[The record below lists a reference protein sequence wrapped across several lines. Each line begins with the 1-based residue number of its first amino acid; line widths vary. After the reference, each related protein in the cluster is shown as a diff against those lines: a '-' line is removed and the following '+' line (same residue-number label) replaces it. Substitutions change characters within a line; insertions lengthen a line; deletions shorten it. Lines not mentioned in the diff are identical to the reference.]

1 MGNTSI
7 QTQSY
12 RAVDKDAGQSRSYI
26 IPFAL
31 LCSLFFLWAVA
42 NNLNDI
48 LLPQFQQA
56 FTLTNFQ
63 AGLIQ
68 SAFYFGYFI
77 IPIPAGILMKK
88 LSYKA
93 GIITGLFLY
102 ALGAALFWPAA
113 EIMNYT
119 LFLVGLFIIA
129 AGLGCLETAANPFVT
144 VLGPESSGHFRL
156 NLAQTFN
163 SFGAII
169 AVVFGQSLILSNVP
183 HQSQD
188 VLDKMSPEQLSAY
201 KHSLV
206 LSVQTPYMIIVAI
219 VLLVALL
226 IMLTKFPALQSD
238 NHSDAKQG
246 SFSASL
252 SRLARI
258 RHWRWAVLAQ
268 FCYVGAQ
275 TACWSY
281 LIRYAVEEIPGMTAG
296 FAANYL
302 TGTMVC
308 FFIGRFTGTW
318 LISRFAPHKVLA
330 AYALIAM
337 ALCLISAFAG
347 GHVGLIALTLCSAF
361 MSIQYPT
368 IFSLGIKNLGQDT
381 KYGSSFIVMTIIG
394 GGYSSRFLTE
404 GGVPFTMTRVN
415 IIKGLG
421 PILQIAEGWSVE
433 LPKDVHDILNKRTN
447 STWPTTWFAPRL
459 TGKGPFTDV
468 YSVMANWGA
477 NHGVLTI
484 GHVGADFITLAS
496 MLRIPVCMHNVE
508 ETKVYRPSAW
518 AAHGMDIE
526 GQDYRAC
533 QNYGPLYKR

>member
-31 LCSLFFLWAVA
+31 LCSLFFLWAVD

-394 GGYSSRFLTE
+394 GGIVTPVMGFVSDAAGNIPTAELIPALCFAVIFIFARFRSQT
-404 GGVPFTMTRVN
+404 
-415 IIKGLG
+415 
-421 PILQIAEGWSVE
+421 A
-433 LPKDVHDILNKRTN
+433 TN
-447 STWPTTWFAPRL
+447 
-459 TGKGPFTDV
+459 
-468 YSVMANWGA
+468 
-477 NHGVLTI
+477 
-484 GHVGADFITLAS
+484 
-496 MLRIPVCMHNVE
+496 
-508 ETKVYRPSAW
+508 
-518 AAHGMDIE
+518 
-526 GQDYRAC
+526 
-533 QNYGPLYKR
+533 

>member
-1 MGNTSI
+1 MGNISL
-7 QTQSY
+7 QSQSY
-12 RAVDKDAGQSRSYI
+12 RVAAGEKSKSYI

-56 FTLTNFQ
+56 FTLNNFQ

-68 SAFYFGYFI
+68 SSFYFGYFV

-102 ALGAALFWPAA
+102 AIGAALFWPAA
-113 EIMNYT
+113 EAMNYT
-119 LFLVGLFIIA
+119 LFLLGLFIIA

-144 VLGPESSGHFRL
+144 VLGPEEGGHFRL

-169 AVVFGQSLILSNVP
+169 AVVFGQSLILSHVP
-183 HQSQD
+183 HQPQS
-188 VLDKMSPEQLSAY
+188 VLDGMSTEQLATY

-206 LSVQTPYMIIVAI
+206 LAVQTPYMIIVAI
-219 VLLVALL
+219 VLLVALF
-226 IMLTKFPALQSD
+226 IMLTRFPAIQSEQQDSD
-238 NHSDAKQG
+238 NATQS
-246 SFSASL
+246 SFLSSL
-252 SRLARI
+252 RRLVHI

-281 LIRYAVEEIPGMTAG
+281 LIRYAIEEIPGMTPG

-308 FFIGRFTGTW
+308 FFIGRFSGTW
-318 LISRFAPHKVLA
+318 LIRRFAPGKVLA
-330 AYALIAM
+330 TYAFIAM
-337 ALCLISAFAG
+337 ALCLVSAFTG
-347 GHVGLIALTLCSAF
+347 GHVGLLALTLCSAF

-368 IFSLGIKNLGQDT
+368 IFSLGIRQLGSDT

-394 GGYSSRFLTE
+394 GGIVTPIMGFVSDAA
-404 GGVPFTMTRVN
+404 GN
-415 IIKGLG
+415 I
-421 PILQIAEGWSVE
+421 
-433 LPKDVHDILNKRTN
+433 
-447 STWPTTWFAPRL
+447 
-459 TGKGPFTDV
+459 
-468 YSVMANWGA
+468 
-477 NHGVLTI
+477 
-484 GHVGADFITLAS
+484 
-496 MLRIPVCMHNVE
+496 
-508 ETKVYRPSAW
+508 PSAELVP
-518 AAHGMDIE
+518 ALCFAVIFIFARFRSGE
-526 GQDYRAC
+526 QT
-533 QNYGPLYKR
+533 N

>member
-88 LSYKA
+88 LSYILFMICA
-93 GIITGLFLY
+93 GRFY

-206 LSVQTPYMIIVAI
+206 LSVQTPYM
-219 VLLVALL
+219 
-226 IMLTKFPALQSD
+226 MLTKFPALQSD

-394 GGYSSRFLTE
+394 GGIVTPVMGFVSDAAGNIPTAELIPALCFAVIFIFARFRSQT
-404 GGVPFTMTRVN
+404 
-415 IIKGLG
+415 
-421 PILQIAEGWSVE
+421 A
-433 LPKDVHDILNKRTN
+433 TN
-447 STWPTTWFAPRL
+447 
-459 TGKGPFTDV
+459 
-468 YSVMANWGA
+468 
-477 NHGVLTI
+477 
-484 GHVGADFITLAS
+484 
-496 MLRIPVCMHNVE
+496 
-508 ETKVYRPSAW
+508 
-518 AAHGMDIE
+518 
-526 GQDYRAC
+526 
-533 QNYGPLYKR
+533 

>member
-42 NNLNDI
+42 NILNDI

-258 RHWRWAVLAQ
+258 RHWRCAVLAQ

-394 GGYSSRFLTE
+394 GGIVTPVMGFVSDAAGNIPTAELIPALCFAVIFIFARFRSQT
-404 GGVPFTMTRVN
+404 
-415 IIKGLG
+415 
-421 PILQIAEGWSVE
+421 A
-433 LPKDVHDILNKRTN
+433 TN
-447 STWPTTWFAPRL
+447 
-459 TGKGPFTDV
+459 
-468 YSVMANWGA
+468 
-477 NHGVLTI
+477 
-484 GHVGADFITLAS
+484 
-496 MLRIPVCMHNVE
+496 
-508 ETKVYRPSAW
+508 
-518 AAHGMDIE
+518 
-526 GQDYRAC
+526 
-533 QNYGPLYKR
+533 

>member
-42 NNLNDI
+42 NKLNDI

-144 VLGPESSGHFRL
+144 VLGPESSSHFRL

-163 SFGAII
+163 SFAAII

-281 LIRYAVEEIPGMTAG
+281 LIRYAVEEILGMTAG

-394 GGYSSRFLTE
+394 GGIVTPVMGFVSDAAGNIPTAELIPALCFAVIFIFARFRSQT
-404 GGVPFTMTRVN
+404 
-415 IIKGLG
+415 
-421 PILQIAEGWSVE
+421 A
-433 LPKDVHDILNKRTN
+433 TN
-447 STWPTTWFAPRL
+447 
-459 TGKGPFTDV
+459 
-468 YSVMANWGA
+468 
-477 NHGVLTI
+477 
-484 GHVGADFITLAS
+484 
-496 MLRIPVCMHNVE
+496 
-508 ETKVYRPSAW
+508 
-518 AAHGMDIE
+518 
-526 GQDYRAC
+526 
-533 QNYGPLYKR
+533 

>member
-1 MGNTSI
+1 MLWMQGKA
-7 QTQSY
+7 
-12 RAVDKDAGQSRSYI
+12 RASATLFHSPY
-26 IPFAL
+26 FARY
-31 LCSLFFLWAVA
+31 FFLWAVA

-68 SAFYFGYFI
+68 SAFYFGYFV

-102 ALGAALFWPAA
+102 AFGAALFWPAA

-119 LFLVGLFIIA
+119 LFLIGLFIIA

-144 VLGPESSGHFRL
+144 VLGPESGGHFRL

-183 HQSQD
+183 HQSQEA
-188 VLDKMSPEQLSAY
+188 LDKMTPDQLSAY

-219 VLLVALL
+219 VLVVALL

-238 NHSDAKQG
+238 DHSDAKQS
-246 SFSASL
+246 SFLSSL
-252 SRLARI
+252 SRLIRI

-281 LIRYAVEEIPGMTAG
+281 LIRYAIEEIPGMTPG

-330 AYALIAM
+330 AYALFAM
-337 ALCLISAFAG
+337 LLCLISAFSG
-347 GHVGLIALTLCSAF
+347 GHIGLLALTLCSAF

-394 GGYSSRFLTE
+394 GGIVTPVMGFVSDAAGKIPTAELVPALCFAVIFIFARF
-404 GGVPFTMTRVN
+404 RS
-415 IIKGLG
+415 
-421 PILQIAEGWSVE
+421 QAA
-433 LPKDVHDILNKRTN
+433 TN
-447 STWPTTWFAPRL
+447 
-459 TGKGPFTDV
+459 
-468 YSVMANWGA
+468 
-477 NHGVLTI
+477 
-484 GHVGADFITLAS
+484 
-496 MLRIPVCMHNVE
+496 
-508 ETKVYRPSAW
+508 
-518 AAHGMDIE
+518 
-526 GQDYRAC
+526 
-533 QNYGPLYKR
+533 

>member
-252 SRLARI
+252 SR
-258 RHWRWAVLAQ
+258 WAVLAQ

-394 GGYSSRFLTE
+394 GGIVTPVMGFVSDAAGNIPTAELIPALCFAVIFIFARFRSQT
-404 GGVPFTMTRVN
+404 
-415 IIKGLG
+415 
-421 PILQIAEGWSVE
+421 A
-433 LPKDVHDILNKRTN
+433 TN
-447 STWPTTWFAPRL
+447 
-459 TGKGPFTDV
+459 
-468 YSVMANWGA
+468 
-477 NHGVLTI
+477 
-484 GHVGADFITLAS
+484 
-496 MLRIPVCMHNVE
+496 
-508 ETKVYRPSAW
+508 
-518 AAHGMDIE
+518 
-526 GQDYRAC
+526 
-533 QNYGPLYKR
+533 

>member
-31 LCSLFFLWAVA
+31 LCSLFFLLAVA

-394 GGYSSRFLTE
+394 GGIVTPVMGFVSDAAGNIPTAELIPALCFAVIFIFARFRSQT
-404 GGVPFTMTRVN
+404 
-415 IIKGLG
+415 
-421 PILQIAEGWSVE
+421 A
-433 LPKDVHDILNKRTN
+433 TN
-447 STWPTTWFAPRL
+447 
-459 TGKGPFTDV
+459 
-468 YSVMANWGA
+468 
-477 NHGVLTI
+477 
-484 GHVGADFITLAS
+484 
-496 MLRIPVCMHNVE
+496 
-508 ETKVYRPSAW
+508 
-518 AAHGMDIE
+518 
-526 GQDYRAC
+526 
-533 QNYGPLYKR
+533 

>member
-1 MGNTSI
+1 MGNTTI
-7 QTQSY
+7 QTQSF
-12 RAVDKDAGQSRSYI
+12 RAVDAEQSKSKRYI

-31 LCSLFFLWAVA
+31 LCSLLFLWAVA

-68 SAFYFGYFI
+68 SAFYFGYFV

-102 ALGAALFWPAA
+102 AVGAALFWPAA

-119 LFLVGLFIIA
+119 LFLIGLFIIA

-144 VLGPESSGHFRL
+144 VLGPESGGHFRL

-183 HQSQD
+183 HQSQEA
-188 VLDKMSPEQLSAY
+188 LDKMTPDQLSAY

-219 VLLVALL
+219 VLVVALL

-238 NHSDAKQG
+238 DHSDAKQS
-246 SFSASL
+246 SFLSSL
-252 SRLARI
+252 SRLIRI

-281 LIRYAVEEIPGMTAG
+281 LIRYAIEEIPGMTPG

-330 AYALIAM
+330 AYALFAM
-337 ALCLISAFAG
+337 LLCLISAFSG
-347 GHVGLIALTLCSAF
+347 GHIGLLALTLCSAF

-394 GGYSSRFLTE
+394 GGIVTPVMGFVSDAAGKIPTAELVPALCFAVIFIFARF
-404 GGVPFTMTRVN
+404 RS
-415 IIKGLG
+415 
-421 PILQIAEGWSVE
+421 QAA
-433 LPKDVHDILNKRTN
+433 TN
-447 STWPTTWFAPRL
+447 
-459 TGKGPFTDV
+459 
-468 YSVMANWGA
+468 
-477 NHGVLTI
+477 
-484 GHVGADFITLAS
+484 
-496 MLRIPVCMHNVE
+496 
-508 ETKVYRPSAW
+508 
-518 AAHGMDIE
+518 
-526 GQDYRAC
+526 
-533 QNYGPLYKR
+533 

>member
-12 RAVDKDAGQSRSYI
+12 RAVDKDAGQSRSDI

-31 LCSLFFLWAVA
+31 LCSLFFLWAVD

-102 ALGAALFWPAA
+102 AFGAALFWPAA

-394 GGYSSRFLTE
+394 GGIVTPVMGFVSDAAGNIPTAELIPALCFAVIFIFARFRSQT
-404 GGVPFTMTRVN
+404 
-415 IIKGLG
+415 
-421 PILQIAEGWSVE
+421 A
-433 LPKDVHDILNKRTN
+433 TN
-447 STWPTTWFAPRL
+447 
-459 TGKGPFTDV
+459 
-468 YSVMANWGA
+468 
-477 NHGVLTI
+477 
-484 GHVGADFITLAS
+484 
-496 MLRIPVCMHNVE
+496 
-508 ETKVYRPSAW
+508 
-518 AAHGMDIE
+518 
-526 GQDYRAC
+526 
-533 QNYGPLYKR
+533 

>member
-1 MGNTSI
+1 MGNTTI
-7 QTQSY
+7 QTQSF
-12 RAVDKDAGQSRSYI
+12 RAVDAEQSKSKRYI
-26 IPFAL
+26 IPFTL

-68 SAFYFGYFI
+68 SAFYFGYFV

-102 ALGAALFWPAA
+102 AFGAALFWPAA

-119 LFLVGLFIIA
+119 LFLIGLFIIA

-144 VLGPESSGHFRL
+144 VLGPESGGHFRL

-183 HQSQD
+183 HQSQE
-188 VLDKMSPEQLSAY
+188 VLDKMAPDQLSAY

-219 VLLVALL
+219 VVVVALL

-238 NHSDAKQG
+238 DHSDAKQ
-246 SFSASL
+246 STFLSSL
-252 SRLARI
+252 SRLIRI

-281 LIRYAVEEIPGMTAG
+281 LIRYAIEEIPGMTPG

-330 AYALIAM
+330 AYALLAM
-337 ALCLISAFAG
+337 LLCLISAFSG
-347 GHVGLIALTLCSAF
+347 GHIGLLALTLCSAF

-394 GGYSSRFLTE
+394 GGIVTPVMGFVSDAAGNIPTAELVPALCFAVIFIFARFRSQT
-404 GGVPFTMTRVN
+404 
-415 IIKGLG
+415 
-421 PILQIAEGWSVE
+421 A
-433 LPKDVHDILNKRTN
+433 TN
-447 STWPTTWFAPRL
+447 
-459 TGKGPFTDV
+459 
-468 YSVMANWGA
+468 
-477 NHGVLTI
+477 
-484 GHVGADFITLAS
+484 
-496 MLRIPVCMHNVE
+496 
-508 ETKVYRPSAW
+508 
-518 AAHGMDIE
+518 
-526 GQDYRAC
+526 
-533 QNYGPLYKR
+533 

>member
-1 MGNTSI
+1 MGNTTI
-7 QTQSY
+7 QTQSF
-12 RAVDKDAGQSRSYI
+12 RAVDAEQSKSKRYI

-31 LCSLFFLWAVA
+31 LCSLFFLWADA

-68 SAFYFGYFI
+68 SAFYFGYFV

-102 ALGAALFWPAA
+102 AVGAALFWPAA

-119 LFLVGLFIIA
+119 LFLIGLFIIA

-144 VLGPESSGHFRL
+144 VLGPESGGHFRL

-183 HQSQD
+183 HQSQEA
-188 VLDKMSPEQLSAY
+188 LDKMTPDQLSAY

-219 VLLVALL
+219 VLVVALL

-238 NHSDAKQG
+238 DHSDAKQS
-246 SFSASL
+246 SFLSSL
-252 SRLARI
+252 SRLIRI

-281 LIRYAVEEIPGMTAG
+281 LIRYAIEEIPGMTPG

-330 AYALIAM
+330 AYALFAM
-337 ALCLISAFAG
+337 LLCLISAFSG
-347 GHVGLIALTLCSAF
+347 GHIGLLALTLCSAF

-394 GGYSSRFLTE
+394 GGIVTPVMGFVSDAAGKIPTAELVPALCFAVIFIFARF
-404 GGVPFTMTRVN
+404 RS
-415 IIKGLG
+415 
-421 PILQIAEGWSVE
+421 QAA
-433 LPKDVHDILNKRTN
+433 TN
-447 STWPTTWFAPRL
+447 
-459 TGKGPFTDV
+459 
-468 YSVMANWGA
+468 
-477 NHGVLTI
+477 
-484 GHVGADFITLAS
+484 
-496 MLRIPVCMHNVE
+496 
-508 ETKVYRPSAW
+508 
-518 AAHGMDIE
+518 
-526 GQDYRAC
+526 
-533 QNYGPLYKR
+533 

>member
-31 LCSLFFLWAVA
+31 LRSLFFLWAVA

-394 GGYSSRFLTE
+394 GGIVTPVMGFVSDAAGNIPTAELIPALCFAVIFIFARFRSQT
-404 GGVPFTMTRVN
+404 
-415 IIKGLG
+415 
-421 PILQIAEGWSVE
+421 A
-433 LPKDVHDILNKRTN
+433 TN
-447 STWPTTWFAPRL
+447 
-459 TGKGPFTDV
+459 
-468 YSVMANWGA
+468 
-477 NHGVLTI
+477 
-484 GHVGADFITLAS
+484 
-496 MLRIPVCMHNVE
+496 
-508 ETKVYRPSAW
+508 
-518 AAHGMDIE
+518 
-526 GQDYRAC
+526 
-533 QNYGPLYKR
+533 

>member
-1 MGNTSI
+1 MGNTTI
-7 QTQSY
+7 QTQSF
-12 RAVDKDAGQSRSYI
+12 RAVDAGQSKSKRYI
-26 IPFAL
+26 IPFTL

-68 SAFYFGYFI
+68 SAFYFGYFV

-102 ALGAALFWPAA
+102 AFGAALFWPAA

-119 LFLVGLFIIA
+119 LFLIGLFIIA

-144 VLGPESSGHFRL
+144 VLGPESGGHFRL

-183 HQSQD
+183 HQSQEA
-188 VLDKMSPEQLSAY
+188 LDKMTPDQLSAY

-219 VLLVALL
+219 VLVVALL
-226 IMLTKFPALQSD
+226 IMLTKFRALQSD
-238 NHSDAKQG
+238 DHSDAKQS
-246 SFSASL
+246 SFLSSL
-252 SRLARI
+252 SRLIRI

-281 LIRYAVEEIPGMTAG
+281 LIRYAIEEIPGMTPG

-330 AYALIAM
+330 AYALFAM
-337 ALCLISAFAG
+337 LLCLISAFSG
-347 GHVGLIALTLCSAF
+347 GHIGLLALTLCSAF

-394 GGYSSRFLTE
+394 GGIVTPVMGFVSDAAGKIPTAELVPALCFAVIFIFARF
-404 GGVPFTMTRVN
+404 RS
-415 IIKGLG
+415 
-421 PILQIAEGWSVE
+421 QAA
-433 LPKDVHDILNKRTN
+433 TN
-447 STWPTTWFAPRL
+447 
-459 TGKGPFTDV
+459 
-468 YSVMANWGA
+468 
-477 NHGVLTI
+477 
-484 GHVGADFITLAS
+484 
-496 MLRIPVCMHNVE
+496 
-508 ETKVYRPSAW
+508 
-518 AAHGMDIE
+518 
-526 GQDYRAC
+526 
-533 QNYGPLYKR
+533 

>member
-26 IPFAL
+26 ITFSL

-394 GGYSSRFLTE
+394 GGIVTPVMGFVSDAAGNIPTAELIPALCFAVIFIFARFRSQT
-404 GGVPFTMTRVN
+404 
-415 IIKGLG
+415 
-421 PILQIAEGWSVE
+421 A
-433 LPKDVHDILNKRTN
+433 TN
-447 STWPTTWFAPRL
+447 
-459 TGKGPFTDV
+459 
-468 YSVMANWGA
+468 
-477 NHGVLTI
+477 
-484 GHVGADFITLAS
+484 
-496 MLRIPVCMHNVE
+496 
-508 ETKVYRPSAW
+508 
-518 AAHGMDIE
+518 
-526 GQDYRAC
+526 
-533 QNYGPLYKR
+533 